1 MRDNLSIFD
10 FTLTDGDMDDINN
23 LPQNPVLSGPRRA
36 AAFTL
41 THNDYS
47 QQA

>member
-23 LPQNPVLSGPRRA
+23 LPQNPYYQVPEEPP
-36 AAFTL
+36 AFTL